1 MKQYNYE
8 FLEREKGEISAQKSA
23 NTDAWVATACKGL
36 IRFSF

>member
-8 FLEREKGEISAQKSA
+8 FLEGEKGEISAQKSA

-36 IRFSF
+36 TRFSF